1 MISISSRNY
10 AIDILK
16 AIAIIFITN
25 SHFRPL
31 YQDISPSLATLGV
44 HGNAL
49 FFFVSGYLLI
59 DSIRKSANGWN
70 WYKHKN
76 KTYSACYVFI
86 WCICASIFFE
96 SP

>member
-49 FFFVSGYLLI
+49 FSLYPAICL
-59 DSIRKSANGWN
+59 STASAKAPTDGTGINI
-70 WYKHKN
+70 K
-76 KTYSACYVFI
+76 
-86 WCICASIFFE
+86 
-96 SP
+96 